1 MNYKKVFKR
10 ETKVIA
16 MAVICMAIVL
26 IGGSYALFFKVNQNS
41 NNQVVEAGALVIR
54 YDNGNVITVNE
65 DDDSNC
71 LIPMSDEEGAGNS
84 GCKFTLS
91 VHNTGTLPMNYQL
104 LIYDDQASIPSGGTF
119 TNHNYIKHSLSK
131 KVSNKNTSDEANI
144 VINDKKT
151 LGSITELNQDSKK
164 VLETSMINPNETV
177 EFTLKLWIEE
187 NAPVDI
193 IGQYVYLKLDVS
205 GEVDDQA
212 QISSVFS
219 DYLVSLAQTSSNIE
233 RFEQVATQQTKELV
247 EYRYI
252 GNQPQ
257 NYVCLGSEE
266 VCDAN
271 HLYRIIGVLPTQ
283 NEENENY
290 NRRVKLVKDTG
301 LETQAFGENNNFVT
315 NSLNTTILNGSYLTS
330 LGEYANY
337 IDSALWYL
345 GASSTD
351 EGAATSFN
359 NITPDLLYASE
370 RSSSV
375 FSEQP
380 INYVGK
386 IGLMY
391 GSDYAY
397 SIGTRYR
404 TNKIYDNRQVYLE
417 NSWLKEGNEWTLS
430 GSSSA
435 NEMRYIHSE
444 GYINNGVTTN
454 SMEVRP
460 AFYLKANIK
469 KISGNGTL
477 DQPYRLG
484 L

>member
-16 MAVICMAIVL
+16 LAVICMAIVL
-26 IGGSYALFFKVNQNS
+26 IGGSYALFFKVNSNS

-65 DDDSNC
+65 DDESNC
-71 LIPMSDEEGAGNS
+71 LTPMSDDEGSGNA

-104 LIYDDQASIPSGGTF
+104 LIYNDQASIPAGGTF
-119 TNHNYIKHSLSK
+119 ADHNYIKHSLSK
-131 KVSNKNTSDEANI
+131 KVSNQNTSDEASI

-151 LGSITELNQDSKK
+151 IGSITELNQDNKK
-164 VLETSMINPNETV
+164 VLETSMIHANETV
-177 EFTLKLWIEE
+177 EFTLKLWIDE

-205 GEVDDQA
+205 GEVDDDV
-212 QISSVFS
+212 QISSIFS
-219 DYLVSLAQTSSNIE
+219 DYLVSLSQNESNIE
-233 RFEQVATQQTKELV
+233 RFEQVPTQQTKELV
-247 EYRYI
+247 EYRFT
-252 GNQPQ
+252 GNQPH
-257 NYVCLGSEE
+257 NYVCLSSEE
-266 VCDAN
+266 VCDVN
-271 HLYRIIGVLPTQ
+271 HLYRVIGVFPTQ
-283 NEENENY
+283 NDENEGY
-290 NRRVKLVKDTG
+290 NRRVKLIKDVS
-301 LETQAFGENNNFVT
+301 LETQAFGENNNFVAS
-315 NSLNTTILNGSYLTS
+315 SLNTSVLNGSYLYS

-337 IDSALWYL
+337 IDPALWYL
-345 GASSTD
+345 GGSSTETD
-351 EGAATSFN
+351 A
-359 NITPDLLYASE
+359 ITHSMSISPDLLYASE
-370 RSSSV
+370 RSRSV

-380 INYVGK
+380 KSYVGK

-404 TNKIYDNRQVYLE
+404 TEKIYDNRQIYIE
-417 NSWLKEGNEWTLS
+417 NSWLKEGNEWTIS
-430 GSSSA
+430 GSSTA

-444 GYINNGVTTN
+444 GYINNGITTN

-460 AFYLKANIK
+460 TFYLKANVK

-477 DQPYRLG
+477 EQPYRLG

>member
-16 MAVICMAIVL
+16 LVVVCMAIVL
-26 IGGSYALFFKVNQNS
+26 IGGSYALFFKVNHNS
-41 NNQVVEAGALVIR
+41 NNQIVEAGSLIIQ
-54 YDNGNVITVNE
+54 YGNGNVITVNE
-65 DDDSNC
+65 EDESNC
-71 LIPMSDEEGAGNS
+71 LLPVKDDKGASDA

-104 LIYDDQASIPSGGTF
+104 LIYNDQDSIPTDGIF
-119 TNHNYIKHSLSK
+119 VDHNYIKHTLSK
-131 KVSNKNTSDEANI
+131 KVSNQNTSDESNI
-144 VINDKKT
+144 IINDKKAIGT
-151 LGSITELNQDSKK
+151 IAEQTQDNKTI
-164 VLETSMINPNETV
+164 LETSRIQPNETI
-177 EFTLKLWIEE
+177 EFTLKIWIDE

-205 GEVDDQA
+205 GEVNDDV
-212 QISSVFS
+212 QISSILS
-219 DYLVSLAQTSSNIE
+219 DYLVSIAQSESNME
-233 RFEQVATQQTKELV
+233 RIEQVSTQQTRELV
-247 EYRYI
+247 EYRFT
-252 GNQPQ
+252 GNQPH

-271 HLYRIIGVLPTQ
+271 HLYRIIGVFPTQ
-283 NEENENY
+283 NDENEGY
-290 NRRVKLVKDTG
+290 NRRVKLIKDVS
-301 LETQAFGENNNFVT
+301 LETQAFGENNNFVAS
-315 NSLNTTILNGSYLTS
+315 SLNTTVLNGSYLSS

-337 IDSALWYL
+337 IDPALWYL
-345 GASSTD
+345 GGSSTETD
-351 EGAATSFN
+351 A
-359 NITPDLLYASE
+359 ITHSMSISPDLLYASE
-370 RSSSV
+370 RSRSI

-380 INYVGK
+380 KSYVGK

-404 TNKIYDNRQVYLE
+404 TEKIYDNRQIYIE
-417 NSWLKEGNEWTLS
+417 NSWLKEGNEWTIS
-430 GSSSA
+430 GSSTA

-444 GYINNGVTTN
+444 GYINNGITTN

-460 AFYLKANIK
+460 TFYLKANVK